1 MEPIFAAAI
10 VASSV
15 IGLMALGFTLQFIT
29 LKVPNLAHTTICFS
43 SAYMP
48 LSFWLFGVNP
58 YLALPLSFL
67 IGSLLSWFLYKFLA
81 FLRTRGTGP
90 VGQMMSSLA
99 FGLIIYGIMNIYAD
113 YLSYVLKAW
122 ARTFTL
128 ANADITFFGEPGI
141 VFLAPILLVSL
152 TTFFHLILTRT
163 KFGIAIR
170 AIVQDYSLAATL
182 GVNTDRALG
191 LAWFIVGG
199 IGGLAGA
206 VWPFWFSVDPWTGPR
221 MLSDIFAA
229 CVVGGLFSV
238 YGSILGGIIVG
249 GMEILLLWG
258 IALNVGVWVTS
269 YRPIIPVVIAAITL
283 LIFPK
288 GIMGS
293 IETLREK
300 RRK

>member
-1 MEPIFAAAI
+1 MDPI
-10 VASSV
+10 VAATIVSSSV

-43 SAYMP
+43 SAYAP
-48 LSFWLFGVNP
+48 LSFWFFKINP
-58 YLALPLSFL
+58 YLALPLSFIL
-67 IGSLLSWFLYKFLA
+67 GSFLSWSLYKYLS
-81 FLRTRGTGP
+81 FLRARGTGP

-99 FGLIIYGIMNIYAD
+99 FGLIIYGITNIYAD
-113 YLSYVLKAW
+113 YLSYVQKAW

-128 ANADITFFGEPGI
+128 ANADIILFDVPGI
-141 VFLAPILLVSL
+141 VFLSPILLVSL
-152 TTFFHLILTRT
+152 TTFFHLLLTRT

-182 GVNTDRALG
+182 GVDTERTLG
-191 LAWFIVGG
+191 IAWFIVGG

-238 YGSILGGIIVG
+238 YGSILGGVIVG

-258 IALNVGVWVTS
+258 VALYVGVWVTS
-269 YRPIIPVVIAAITL
+269 YRPIIPVVVAAITL

-288 GIMGS
+288 GIMGF
-293 IETLREK
+293 IEVLREK
-300 RRK
+300 RR

>member
-1 MEPIFAAAI
+1 
-10 VASSV
+10 
-15 IGLMALGFTLQFIT
+15 
-29 LKVPNLAHTTICFS
+29 
-43 SAYMP
+43 
-48 LSFWLFGVNP
+48 
-58 YLALPLSFL
+58 
-67 IGSLLSWFLYKFLA
+67 
-81 FLRTRGTGP
+81 
-90 VGQMMSSLA
+90 MSSLA
-99 FGLIIYGIMNIYAD
+99 FGLIIYGVTNIYAD

-128 ANADITFFGEPGI
+128 ANADIKLFGEPGI
-141 VFLAPILLVSL
+141 VLLAPISLVAL
-152 TTFFHLILTRT
+152 TTFFHLLLTRT

-182 GVNTDRALG
+182 GVNTDRTLG
-191 LAWFIVGG
+191 IAWFIVGG

-258 IALNVGVWVTS
+258 IALNVGVWITS
-269 YRPIIPVVIAAITL
+269 YRPIIPVIIAAITL

-293 IETLREK
+293 IEAFRE